1 MSRNQRLALIAAAI
15 AVAVV
20 AFAIAQPGGD
30 DDGGDKTDTAAQTTT
45 APATETN
52 PTATAPAPRP
62 EPAIHRIRLR
72 DGAVVGGPKTIQVE
86 SGETVRI
93 LVASNADDE
102 LHLHGFDITRQA
114 GPGSPARFA
123 FKADIEGSFE
133 LESHTAEHAGREPL
147 VARVEV
153 GPS

>member
-20 AFAIAQPGGD
+20 AFVIAQPGGD
-30 DDGGDKTDTAAQTTT
+30 DDGDETDTRSAQTTT
-45 APATETN
+45 APGTETN
-52 PTATAPAPRP
+52 PVATAPAP
-62 EPAIHRIRLR
+62 EPKPAVHRIRLQ
-72 DGAVVGGPKTIQVE
+72 DGAVVGGPKTIQAE

-93 LVASNADDE
+93 VVTSNAPDE
-102 LHLHGFDITRQA
+102 LHLHGFDITRNA
-114 GPGSPARFA
+114 EPGRPARFN
-123 FKADIEGSFE
+123 FKAEIEGSFE